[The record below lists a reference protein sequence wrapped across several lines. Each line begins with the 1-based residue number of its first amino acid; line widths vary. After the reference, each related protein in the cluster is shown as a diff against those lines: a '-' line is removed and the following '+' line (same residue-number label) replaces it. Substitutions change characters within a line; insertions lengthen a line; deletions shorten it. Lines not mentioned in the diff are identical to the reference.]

1 MNETSHAE
9 KRKKNHNFLH
19 LCQFGLAVSCRFYT
33 ILFNINSDIIGENII
48 VARTDK
54 VYKQWQKIT
63 EQNPGGSN
71 LKIKAYKFD
80 GRNFVKRNGERD
92 QNC

>member
-1 MNETSHAE
+1 M
-9 KRKKNHNFLH
+9 
-19 LCQFGLAVSCRFYT
+19 V
-33 ILFNINSDIIGENII
+33 
-48 VARTDK
+48 RTDK

-71 LKIKAYKFD
+71 LKIKIYKFD

-92 QNC
+92 